1 RKGDGGSA
9 VARGESDPS
18 GGWRAPAP
26 VEGGPAMS
34 RLSVWSLAGA
44 SVLTLCAATAFAQL
58 PNQYGL
64 SINADNAKKA
74 AAAALA
80 EARKNNWT
88 MAAAIVD
95 TAGDLV
101 YFENLDGTQAA
112 SVNIAVDKARS
123 AARFKRPTK
132 ALQDVLAAGGD
143 GLRLLALQGA
153 VPVEG
158 GLPLLM
164 DGKIVGAI
172 GLSGGTSQQDGQCAK
187 AGADSVK

>member
-1 RKGDGGSA
+1 MMRRSM
-9 VARGESDPS
+9 VR
-18 GGWRAPAP
+18 
-26 VEGGPAMS
+26 
-34 RLSVWSLAGA
+34 LAGL
-44 SVLTLCAATAFAQL
+44 SLLMLCAASAFAQM
-58 PNQYGL
+58 PNPYGM
-64 SINADNAKKA
+64 SVNGETARKA
-74 AAAALA
+74 AASALA

-101 YFENLDGTQAA
+101 YFEKVDGTQAA
-112 SVNIAVDKARS
+112 STLIAIDKARS
-123 AARFKRPTK
+123 AVRFKRPTK

-158 GLPLLM
+158 GIPLLM

-172 GLSGGTSQQDGQCAK
+172 GLSGGTSAQDGQCAQ
-187 AGADSVK
+187 AGASTVK